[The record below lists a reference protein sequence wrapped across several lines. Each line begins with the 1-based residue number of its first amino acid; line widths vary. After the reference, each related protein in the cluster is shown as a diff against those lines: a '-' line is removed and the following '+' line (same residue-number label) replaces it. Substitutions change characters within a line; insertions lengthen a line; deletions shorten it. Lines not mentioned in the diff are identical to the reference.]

1 VNLSQDWDQTGADL
15 ATYVLWGLNNLALQ
29 MWSVHAVSYSD
40 AANMTELVADEVGTL
55 KRGKSRRI
63 ATRLISSA
71 IIGLDSREKALK
83 FAREWP

>member
-1 VNLSQDWDQTGADL
+1 
-15 ATYVLWGLNNLALQ
+15 
-29 MWSVHAVSYSD
+29 
-40 AANMTELVADEVGTL
+40 MTELVAEEVGTL